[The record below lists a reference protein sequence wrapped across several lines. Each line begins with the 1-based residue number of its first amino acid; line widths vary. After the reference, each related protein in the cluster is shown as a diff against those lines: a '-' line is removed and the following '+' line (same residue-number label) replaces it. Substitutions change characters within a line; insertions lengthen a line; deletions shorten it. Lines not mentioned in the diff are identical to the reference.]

1 MAFAVVAVAEFASET
16 VLAIGS
22 TLTAFTGVGAF
33 AEAAFDISDALV
45 SAGTALSFGSG
56 IVSGLQAWALA
67 AGAVGLALDKPKL
80 TSAGSPQ
87 QFKADPQAPIPV
99 VLGTYGVGGN
109 IIYQTTS
116 GGSNKHG
123 AAGNEY
129 LTSCVVLSG
138 LGPIDSIVQTKMNQ
152 TVVTFDTGGRQ
163 GVNSGY
169 VPQLYLPSR
178 NNPYPTAVYS
188 GSTLLGGNNTQF
200 NGKMWMNTQL
210 GVIGGP
216 SFQPAAFDAA
226 APLTEWDSTKK
237 LSGFAAAFLT
247 CVFDT
252 GAYAGG
258 LPKPLWTLR
267 GIKVYDPRQDST
279 YPGGSGSQ
287 RWSDRTTWA
296 WNANP
301 YIQALNFALGFYLP
315 DPAHSG
321 QTLLYAG
328 IGAPAAQVDIA
339 AFVAGANIADANGWT
354 CNGQWSTAD
363 DKYSVMTLLLQAGGG
378 QPADNGGL
386 ISCVVQTPQTAVTTL
401 GQDDLA
407 DGPLSVDAAAS
418 SRVRINRVFP
428 LYREPNVDYD
438 WCNTYAPVTGST
450 YVTEDRGRIRSKSLQ
465 YEFVTNATQ
474 ACQLAG
480 YDIANSRE
488 GIVATLPCKLRWAQ
502 YPPGTCIY
510 VNLPDAGL
518 STFKMRIENRRI
530 DWKSG
535 VVTLT
540 LRSETDGKHTFAL
553 GQTGTG
559 PATPSLTGADPSQ
572 VGAPIAAQWVVTQ
585 ATVTDATSGE
595 STNVMRVTGDAT
607 DNVFAA
613 QVVIRYRVTGSG
625 AAWTVMSVPSS
636 STQID
641 IKVTA
646 GQYDVTVNYVTT
658 MGAEDPTQVLSI
670 GPITIS
676 ASTSGVAASVAW
688 TGVTGSAKPQDSAT
702 KSIVYRQ
709 TTAPTSPTLNDIWIL
724 TNTGGT
730 ALAVYAWNGSSWLLG
745 GDPTG
750 MNTAAAISGQSA
762 WATYSG
768 LTPTQLVNKPV
779 NLLYNPTAKLGTQGW
794 NQGGATIGSGLGS
807 YGEGY
812 YFYCNSG
819 NQSTGAYQYQDIAV
833 QAGVTLS
840 LSALIFA
847 GGISASTG
855 FAQARVYIQWL
866 NSSKGFISYSSV
878 GGVNGGTG
886 WTAVQVPNLVAPA
899 GTYYARVF
907 MDIYGSGNWTNTNAA
922 WRQIKVEPNTVCTP
936 YSDDTTYGATY
947 QDGVLIDGLRPAQAN
962 ADVTGSHTSA
972 GFSGQGA
979 LATQNSLGYGSSY
992 LTGFGS
998 IAGLSSLSY
1007 GSGYLVGFG
1016 SLAGLAYVTTGS
1028 NQLYSTTYGYLTDGA
1043 IYTPIGSSAGFAG
1056 QGALATLNTADT
1068 GNINANAVTNTVD
1081 SSGDRANAHFNGG
1094 GAAYNSGNA
1103 AAPYYGSVTITTQGG
1118 PVLVQGFF
1126 NERGIAGT
1134 NPISSDAYLSRNGT
1148 NIQHSQ
1154 AYMQQNWS
1162 YNQVFLFVDFV
1173 AAGTYT
1179 YETFNAVGPGVQFEA
1194 HTYGLSATELK
1205 R

>member
-16 VLAIGS
+16 VLAIGT

-56 IVSGLQAWALA
+56 VVSGLQAWALA

-99 VLGTYGVGGN
+99 VVGTYGVGGN

-123 AAGNEY
+123 AAGHEY
-129 LTSCVVLSG
+129 LTTCVVLSG

-169 VPQLYLPSR
+169 VPQLYLPGR

-188 GSTLLGGNNTQF
+188 GSTLLGGNNPQF

-210 GVIGGP
+210 GAIGGA

-287 RWSDRTTWA
+287 RWSDRTTWTY
-296 WNANP
+296 NANP
-301 YIQALNFALGFYLP
+301 YIHALNFALGFYLP

-328 IGAPAAQVDIA
+328 IGAPASQVDTP

-354 CNGQWSTAD
+354 VNGQWTTAD

-418 SRVRINRVFP
+418 SRARINRIFP

-595 STNVMRVTGDAT
+595 STNVMRVTGSAS

-613 QVVIRYRVTGSG
+613 QVVIRYRLTGSG
-625 AAWTVMSVPSS
+625 AAWTVMAVPSS

-658 MGAEDPTQVLSI
+658 MGSEDPTQVLSI

-676 ASTSGVAASVAW
+676 ASTSGGAASVPW

-750 MNTAAAISGQSA
+750 INTAAAIAGQSA
-762 WATYSG
+762 WATFGS
-768 LTPTQLVNKPV
+768 LTPTQLTQQPQNM
-779 NLLYNPTAKLGTQGW
+779 LYNPTGLLGLQGW
-794 NQGGATIGSGLGS
+794 STVGTFTPVGFGAGIGDAPYLATFTGSNAVPQAAYQDCNCVAGFAYSLSGQIYAASL
-807 YGEGY
+807 
-812 YFYCNSG
+812 SG
-819 NQSTGAYQYQDIAV
+819 TGALARIYIA
-833 QAGVTLS
+833 
-840 LSALIFA
+840 
-847 GGISASTG
+847 
-855 FAQARVYIQWL
+855 WL
-866 NSSKGFISYSSV
+866 NASGSIISYSSV
-878 GGVNGGTG
+878 GSVSPGANWTQVN
-886 WTAVQVPNLVAPA
+886 VPNQIAPA
-899 GTYYARVF
+899 GAVKARVNL
-907 MDIYGSGNWTNTNAA
+907 DIYSGGAWTNAGTA
-922 WRQIKVEPNTVCTP
+922 WRYLKLELNSVCTP
-936 YSDDTTYGATY
+936 FSDDVTYGAGYLGGTS
-947 QDGVLIDGLRPAQAN
+947 IDSLKPAQIG
-962 ADVTGSHTSA
+962 ADVTGSNTA
-972 GFSGQGA
+972 A
-979 LATQNSLGYGSSY
+979 
-992 LTGFGS
+992 
-998 IAGLSSLSY
+998 
-1007 GSGYLVGFG
+1007 
-1016 SLAGLAYVTTGS
+1016 
-1028 NQLYSTTYGYLTDGA
+1028 A
-1043 IYTPIGSSAGFAG
+1043 IAG
-1056 QGALATLNTADT
+1056 QGTGATTNVGTLATLNSVAT
-1068 GNINANAVTNTVD
+1068 GNINSNAVTNTVAT
-1081 SSGDRANAHFNGG
+1081 SGDRANATFNGG
-1094 GAAYNSGNA
+1094 GASYNSGVDLA
-1103 AAPYYGSVTITTQGG
+1103 QYCSITITTQGG
-1118 PVLVQGFF
+1118 PVLIQGFF

-1134 NPISSDAYLSRNGT
+1134 NPISSDGYLTRGGS
-1148 NIQHSQ
+1148 NIQKSQ

-1162 YNQVFLFVDFV
+1162 YTQVFLFVDFV
-1173 AAGTYT
+1173 SAGTYT
-1179 YETFNAVGPGVQFEA
+1179 YTLRNSVGPGVQFEA